1 MDTSANL
8 YKDATKK
15 CLFYPRV
22 SINPPLP
29 YKMPDKIAQHI
40 GNDLFN
46 KLRNYREWNGI
57 TNENKRYK
65 NMNRKNTIRLT
76 ESELKNIIT
85 ESVKN
90 ILREDSEMEGNAPNK
105 EKDNY
110 KRIFSIRAWS
120 RKINSIVS
128 GLENAL
134 RNGRLEDPK
143 VLNEW
148 LPQVIENLRFVASNI
163 EDDALALKENNKFN
177 F

>member
-1 MDTSANL
+1 MS
-8 YKDATKK
+8 KK
-15 CLFYPRV
+15 TV
-22 SINPPLP
+22 
-29 YKMPDKIAQHI
+29 
-40 GNDLFN
+40 
-46 KLRNYREWNGI
+46 
-57 TNENKRYK
+57 
-65 NMNRKNTIRLT
+65 RLT
-76 ESELKNIIT
+76 ESDLHNIIK

-90 ILREDSEMEGNAPNK
+90 ILKEESEMVDGVPNRD
-105 EKDNY
+105 KDDY

-134 RNGRLEDPK
+134 RSGRLEDPK

-148 LPQVIENLRFVASNI
+148 LPQVIKNLRFVASNI